1 MRGLLTRNDCVDYY
15 SQVRNDDLVVEIV
28 LLVVG
33 LLRLIRLGLGGLRI
47 LGDRFEPSLLAPVQQ
62 LDDDIA
68 RSADDQHRQQHVQL
82 HTGAEVRAVRV
93 GDHEAG
99 AFPQSVVRKG
109 RLLVAPEQRAVQS
122 CKID

>member
-1 MRGLLTRNDCVDYY
+1 MSD
-15 SQVRNDDLVVEIV
+15 DDLVVEIV

-33 LLRLIRLGLGGLRI
+33 FFRLIRLGLGGFRV

-62 LDDDIA
+62 LDDDVA
-68 RSADDQHRQQHVQL
+68 RGACDQHCQQHVQL

-99 AFPQSVVRKG
+99 ALPQSVVREG
-109 RLLVAPEQRAVQS
+109 RLFVAPE
-122 CKID
+122 